1 MHGVRPVGELVD
13 LARRAE
19 YQGAEA
25 VLLADEGL
33 DRDLYVTLTAIGLAT
48 SRIALVPAITN
59 PHSRH
64 LVTTA
69 AALASLA
76 EVAPGRVVAGLGTGG
91 SLVFGPMDLAPARP
105 FTALAETVEVID
117 ALLAGRAVDHD
128 GEFRVVNAQLP
139 WSAGALPVALAGRGP
154 RVEALA
160 ASRADWVIL
169 AGKIIDDLPALAAG
183 LRERSD
189 GGPLLAWNP
198 AVAWPEEH
206 VHEVRSHFT
215 YVTDDMPAA
224 WRARLGVGDDVV
236 EALREAVASGGP
248 PAGAHLV
255 PQSVIDAFAITGT
268 RAEVVTRL
276 AEVTAGLRPDLVTF
290 DLNEYSPAF
299 VDELAALA
307 ADAGFVHSWA
317 DGSGVGT
324 TATPL
329 LRRSA

>member
-1 MHGVRPVGELVD
+1 MSADGGPVGKGARADTPVRWGIWMHGVRPVGELVD
-13 LARRAE
+13 LARRVE

-128 GEFRVVNAQLP
+128 GEFRVVNA
-139 WSAGALPVALAGRGP
+139 
-154 RVEALA
+154 
-160 ASRADWVIL
+160 
-169 AGKIIDDLPALAAG
+169 
-183 LRERSD
+183 
-189 GGPLLAWNP
+189 
-198 AVAWPEEH
+198 
-206 VHEVRSHFT
+206 
-215 YVTDDMPAA
+215 
-224 WRARLGVGDDVV
+224 
-236 EALREAVASGGP
+236 
-248 PAGAHLV
+248 
-255 PQSVIDAFAITGT
+255 
-268 RAEVVTRL
+268 
-276 AEVTAGLRPDLVTF
+276 
-290 DLNEYSPAF
+290 
-299 VDELAALA
+299 
-307 ADAGFVHSWA
+307 
-317 DGSGVGT
+317 
-324 TATPL
+324 
-329 LRRSA
+329 